1 MLQSFAASQLGAL
14 ALGKGPCPVTAVC
27 GVTEILMPQAGGDVQ
42 QLLRGDG
49 GTDGW
54 MDTQQCCRSC
64 VQGSCH
70 PWFVQ
75 SGAIGTNSLYPLSP
89 QPIPGLVT
97 RSLVALGTSGLPLG
111 VFISPSSLGS
121 SVDLLEYELC
131 LRTLFQGSCWPWALA
146 GEVLGVDL
154 G

>member
-1 MLQSFAASQLGAL
+1 MDGHTDQLG
-14 ALGKGPCPVTAVC
+14 
-27 GVTEILMPQAGGDVQ
+27 
-42 QLLRGDG
+42 
-49 GTDGW
+49 
-54 MDTQQCCRSC
+54 QQCCRSC
-64 VQGSCH
+64 VSKAAAIPGLCR
-70 PWFVQ
+70 
-75 SGAIGTNSLYPLSP
+75 SGAIGTNSLYLLSP

-121 SVDLLEYELC
+121 SVDPLESELC